1 MPRELA
7 AALGPPQ
14 SQVAIGFTVFGMQM
28 HRAGSQ
34 HGAPDVTLIAADE

>member
-1 MPRELA
+1 VGCSYFFCL
-7 AALGPPQ
+7 